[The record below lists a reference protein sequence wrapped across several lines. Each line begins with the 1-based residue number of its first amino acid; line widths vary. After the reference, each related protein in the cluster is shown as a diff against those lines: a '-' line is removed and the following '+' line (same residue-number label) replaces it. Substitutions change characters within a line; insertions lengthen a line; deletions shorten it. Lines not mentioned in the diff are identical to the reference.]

1 VKTVLVVGLGEV
13 GMALYEI
20 IKESGK
26 YDVYGLDLI
35 INLNQQI
42 PSKVDIIHICYP
54 YSNDGTFIKS
64 VIQYVGL
71 YNPDLIIINSTIKPR
86 TIAEISKK
94 CECKIAFS
102 PVFGTHRGK
111 EYFKEEIKYYGKF
124 VGGIDE
130 ESTKLTMEH
139 FNKIGIFTLETK
151 TPLEAEIIKLYCTTY
166 YGMIVAL
173 SQEFHRFSRSM
184 GADYEE
190 VIKGICYLHSKAFNK
205 PPAYPDAIGG
215 HCVLPNIDI
224 ILSCYDSDL
233 IKSLLNSNE
242 KRKEDLKDPDI
253 RAEMEKVKVIVDKFW
268 KDLHDKNRKVIE

>member
-1 VKTVLVVGLGEV
+1 MRQNVLVVGLGEV

-20 IKESGK
+20 IKESEE
-26 YDVYGLDLI
+26 YEVYGLDLT
-35 INLNQQI
+35 INLNQEI
-42 PSKVDIIHICYP
+42 PNKIDIMHICYP
-54 YSNDGTFIKS
+54 YVNCIFVKS

-71 YNPDLIIINSTIKPR
+71 YNPELLIINSTIKPR
-86 TIAEISKK
+86 TISEIAKK
-94 CECKIAFS
+94 CQCKIAFS

-111 EYFKEEIKYYGKF
+111 EYFKDEIKFYGKF

-139 FNKIGIFTLETK
+139 FNKVGIFTIGTK
-151 TPLEAEIIKLYCTTY
+151 SPLEAEIIKLYCTTY

-184 GADYEE
+184 GADYED
-190 VIKGICYLHSKAFNK
+190 VIKGIIYLHSKAFNK

-224 ILSCYDSDL
+224 ILSCYDSEL
-233 IKSLLNSNE
+233 IKSLLKSND
-242 KRKEDLKDPDI
+242 KRKEEIKDPNI
-253 RAEMEKVKVIVDKFW
+253 RIEMERTKVIVDKFW
-268 KDLHDKNRKVIE
+268 KDLHDKNRKGK